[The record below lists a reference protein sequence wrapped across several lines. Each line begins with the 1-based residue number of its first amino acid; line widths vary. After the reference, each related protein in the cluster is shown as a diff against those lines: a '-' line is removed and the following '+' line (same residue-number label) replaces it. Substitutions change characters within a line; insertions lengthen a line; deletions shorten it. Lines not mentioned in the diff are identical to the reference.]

1 MPIPEN
7 VPDQAIITFPEGL
20 PGLAASQR
28 FVILRPEDL
37 EPIVVLQSV
46 EDGEVSVPAIPVY
59 AVKPDYRL
67 ILSEQDRDALGDV
80 DDKPDSEFVCLAVL
94 ILPGSDHPAAC
105 NLFAPVV
112 INPAT
117 MLGRQVVQLGSEYRM
132 LQPLEAA

>member
-1 MPIPEN
+1 MLIPEN

-20 PGLAASQR
+20 PGLASSQK
-28 FVILRPEDL
+28 FVILRPDDL

-46 EDGEVSVPAIPVY
+46 EDGEVSVPAIPVH

-67 ILSEQDRDALGDV
+67 ILSEQDRDALGDA

-112 INPAT
+112 INPVT
-117 MLGRQVVQLGSEYRM
+117 MLGRQVVQLGSEYQM